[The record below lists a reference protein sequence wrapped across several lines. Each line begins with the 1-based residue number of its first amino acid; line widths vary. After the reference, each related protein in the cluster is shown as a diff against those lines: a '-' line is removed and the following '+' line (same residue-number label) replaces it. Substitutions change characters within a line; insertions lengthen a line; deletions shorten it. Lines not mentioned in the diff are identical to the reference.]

1 MTTKPAAANAATST
15 AAARTESASAPVT
28 AAATAAAASA
38 TAATAATASG
48 EASATRSAAT
58 DASGGS
64 IRKAR
69 IDDAAAILRLED
81 QFPTDR
87 MSLRSVRRFL
97 RVPSAQVWVAER
109 EGAVVG
115 ALIWLSR
122 SNSRAARIYS
132 VVIAPEARGLGLA
145 QQLVTAMETE
155 ARAFGR
161 ETATLEVRADN
172 AAARALYAKLGY
184 ELRAELPGYYEDGA
198 DGLRLEKKL

>member
-1 MTTKPAAANAATST
+1 MTTKPAAAYVAAST
-15 AAARTESASAPVT
+15 AAEPH
-28 AAATAAAASA
+28 
-38 TAATAATASG
+38 
-48 EASATRSAAT
+48 
-58 DASGGS
+58 

-69 IDDAAAILRLED
+69 PEDAAAILRLED
-81 QFPTDR
+81 QFPSDR

-109 EGAVVG
+109 NGAVVG

-122 SNSRAARIYS
+122 HNGRAARIYS

-145 QQLVTAMETE
+145 QQLVTAMEAE

-161 ETATLEVRADN
+161 KTATLEVRADN

-184 ELRAELPGYYEDGA
+184 GLRAELPGYYEDGA
-198 DGLRLEKKL
+198 DGLRLVKVL

>member
-1 MTTKPAAANAATST
+1 MTTKPAAANAASST
-15 AAARTESASAPVT
+15 AAARAEPASAPVNA
-28 AAATAAAASA
+28 AAAT
-38 TAATAATASG
+38 ATAATASG
-48 EASATRSAAT
+48 AASAIRSAAT
-58 DASGGS
+58 AASGGS

-69 IDDAAAILRLED
+69 LEDAAAILRLED

-122 SNSRAARIYS
+122 RNGRAARIYS

-198 DGLRLEKKL
+198 DGLRLVKAL

>member
-1 MTTKPAAANAATST
+1 MTTKPAAAQAASST
-15 AAARTESASAPVT
+15 AAEPH
-28 AAATAAAASA
+28 
-38 TAATAATASG
+38 
-48 EASATRSAAT
+48 
-58 DASGGS
+58 

-69 IDDAAAILRLED
+69 PEDAAAILRLED
-81 QFPTDR
+81 QFPSDR

-109 EGAVVG
+109 NGAVVG

-122 SNSRAARIYS
+122 RNGRAARIYS

-145 QQLVTAMETE
+145 QQLVTAMEAE
-155 ARAFGR
+155 AHAFGR
-161 ETATLEVRADN
+161 KTATLEVRADN

-198 DGLRLEKKL
+198 DGLRLVKSL